1 MRTIALVI
9 SALAL
14 GFSVL
19 AYVLVT
25 ANQSMQY
32 QTAVLN
38 NTEFSEAFTRA
49 TLPAS
54 TTTIVTSN
62 GKTTIT
68 TTTTKRVMVIKPKGT
83 DREIRLTLKEYFPIL
98 KRQP

>member
-19 AYVLVT
+19 ACVLVT

-32 QTAVLN
+32 QTATPN
-38 NTEFSEAFTRA
+38 NTQNFPRLLRA
-49 TLPAS
+49 RHFPPA
-54 TTTIVTSN
+54 
-62 GKTTIT
+62 
-68 TTTTKRVMVIKPKGT
+68 
-83 DREIRLTLKEYFPIL
+83 
-98 KRQP
+98 QPP